1 MKIIHNNLSIIR
13 KQQFLISEM
22 YFLTLNHNDYELY
35 ENLSNHL
42 FPSMAYVLFWM
53 IMFWNNTR
61 HHIFFVQ
68 YIYLLVLKGALW
80 ILLRNYH
87 LFIQKCVNESFESQ
101 ITTQK
106 SKFFISNYS
115 QGTYLIIKKYNY
127 IERQNHFLS
136 LSFRSVSFEN
146 CGMIPRF
153 FHDNMHFH
161 CASFP
166 SSDLWHSFEYG
177 NPNATGLVFG
187 PTPLLEGEHENGP
200 PPPPAPTIPP
210 PPNAAASE
218 AAPAARAA
226 DSSTWLGVFFGIL
239 GLYTKTSGTAED
251 EPPFPLVALP
261 PIGEV

>member
-53 IMFWNNTR
+53 IMFWNNTW
-61 HHIFFVQ
+61 HHIFFRS
-68 YIYLLVLKGALW
+68 IHLLA
-80 ILLRNYH
+80 
-87 LFIQKCVNESFESQ
+87 SFERSSLGIVKKLSFIHTKMCQ
-101 ITTQK
+101 RIIRVTNHNTK
-106 SKFFISNYS
+106 IKFFISNYS